1 MELLGVHELS
11 DTIHVT
17 KPVLLDA
24 DRQVVNVG
32 DTIVTFRRANPAKHW
47 WLKDGGI
54 LRKFVVAEI
63 HLMKDSIFDSHWNY
77 FTWLSEPVK
86 LKDGREFVASGNSRK
101 YKRMKY
107 MIKHGVISPWIIKV

>member
-11 DTIHVT
+11 DTNHAT
-17 KPVLLDA
+17 ETVLLDA
-24 DRQVVNVG
+24 DGQVVNVG
-32 DTIVTFRRANPAKHW
+32 DTIVTFKRAGRNHW
-47 WLKDGGI
+47 WMKDGGI

-63 HLMKDSIFDSHWNY
+63 HLMKEGFGTNLWNY

-107 MIKHGVISPWIIKV
+107 MIKYGAISPWIIRV